1 MRGVT
6 PRIKYKHENE
16 WINGER
22 YTGPVFFHYGFWDE
36 TMEDFGKD
44 VLFGMARSIRECYG
58 KVKAPPAD
66 GLTASGALK

>member
-44 VLFGMARSIRECYG
+44 VLFGMARSIRECY
-58 KVKAPPAD
+58 
-66 GLTASGALK
+66 